1 MEEAESQA
9 GKWQRLLESG
19 LRKRAE
25 FCMVSSLKIND
36 LQTSESTLVYTT
48 HASKLN

>member
-25 FCMVSSLKIND
+25 FCMGLIFED
-36 LQTSESTLVYTT
+36 Q
-48 HASKLN
+48 